1 MLGAPA
7 TTATRLVV
15 ARFPTKR
22 FVASREHSEARGAVR
37 RRSIMSGAI
46 MVLEI
51 SEIECRG
58 LRSAD
63 FLSKNDVYVVLK
75 VGTKKCKT
83 KYISNAGKNARF
95 PEMMTLNVSD
105 ADLMQGVELQA
116 WDYDLTSSDDL
127 LGIGALRRL
136 DELKKFPGQVR
147 QFQCPLMYK
156 GKHRGE
162 ASCHCKL
169 KMPGGGAA
177 ASSARGLSK
186 TTLRGT
192 ENRAPWWS
200 VSP

>member
-1 MLGAPA
+1 MLMEAA
-7 TTATRLVV
+7 C
-15 ARFPTKR
+15 F
-22 FVASREHSEARGAVR
+22 SE
-37 RRSIMSGAI
+37 
-46 MVLEI
+46 
-51 SEIECRG
+51 
-58 LRSAD
+58 
-63 FLSKNDVYVVLK
+63 
-75 VGTKKCKT
+75 
-83 KYISNAGKNARF
+83 
-95 PEMMTLNVSD
+95 

-177 ASSARGLSK
+177 APSAPSASPARPLGAVGGQIFNAAMGGGAVATAVAPAGAAQQYMTVTCPANARG
-186 TTLRGT
+186 GMQ
-192 ENRAPWWS
+192 
-200 VSP
+200 VIVQSP